1 GVAVS
6 DLALRDIDQRIVS
19 FSFLSHR
26 DLIDGG
32 FQAPGGEHRG
42 DPIIEVGKD
51 LGLAYIHRARVVDL
65 VRQGVLLGEAA
76 PVVGLIVVP
85 VALHAPV
92 TDPADETYIEVVRAR
107 RASRRMRC
115 GRRYTTGKELWY

>member
-1 GVAVS
+1 
-6 DLALRDIDQRIVS
+6 
-19 FSFLSHR
+19 
-26 DLIDGG
+26 DGG

-51 LGLAYIHRARVVDL
+51 LGLAYIHRAWVVDL

-92 TDPADETYIEVVRAR
+92 TDPADETSFEDVRAR
-107 RASRRMRC
+107 RASRRMLC
-115 GRRYTTGKELWY
+115 GPTSTTGQDLLCLVEGVLGNQRFVHRLI